1 MTNPFIDTLKS
12 DVESREECISV
23 GRKNR
28 ERKKERKM
36 RGTFNEANCSNRG
49 AWIIFHFFLSLFFFF
64 YDAPS
69 EKVKFQTC

>member
-23 GRKNR
+23 GRKKER
-28 ERKKERKM
+28 EKRKM

-49 AWIIFHFFLSLFFFF
+49 AWIIFRFFLSLFFFF

-69 EKVKFQTC
+69 EKAKFQTC